1 MNVSSLLKY
10 LQPLRNKDYAVYL
23 ETSYSYIPIEH
34 IYTMKDIIIL
44 NTGNHPLSIKQL
56 VKILFQYDDN
66 TLAKIQYKTSLL
78 DVLTIEVLYD
88 MAVVIKA
95 YKKIHGNCF

>member
-1 MNVSSLLKY
+1 MINEEL
-10 LQPLRNKDYAVYL
+10 
-23 ETSYSYIPIEH
+23 PIG
-34 IYTMKDIIIL
+34 TKSGCLTIIGKL
-44 NTGNHPLSIKQL
+44 DNYQEEAK
-56 VKILFQYDDN
+56 KELFQYDDN

-95 YKKIHGNCF
+95 YKKIYGNCF